1 MLVNLCDYKQSVTL
15 IANSGVQFL
24 DFGLT
29 RRTPPATGV
38 SCVKPRTARF
48 CALISTVN
56 GRYTLPGTDGG
67 QPEVVKPETTI
78 ALHQSPAV
86 LDGVW
91 LPVPFLRFNPPRTF
105 VDGPD
110 NWARV
115 RSANWRRRTPQATP
129 IASPS
134 PSTARLRSMPP
145 PRCRRWKTIFLTG
158 PASRWRRDAE
168 VENFLDQTWIDGWLR
183 EAQYA
188 SDVEHRSERDLQQA
202 MRSFEYQAHW
212 LNVLTMLGE
221 QLTVPEVKFVT
232 HTLSTPAIPVDL
244 ILDVGNTHTCG
255 VIIEDHGDANDGL
268 RQTAELQVRSLS
280 EPQFL
285 NEPLFTS
292 RRVLGSTLWQTAL
305 LG

>member
-78 ALHQSPAV
+78 ALHQSWPCWMAS
-86 LDGVW
+86 GS
-91 LPVPFLRFNPPRTF
+91 PFRSCASTRREPLLTARTTGRAF
-105 VDGPD
+105 
-110 NWARV
+110 

-134 PSTARLRSMPP
+134 PTPDCGACHLRAVAGGKRYS
-145 PRCRRWKTIFLTG
+145 
-158 PASRWRRDAE
+158 
-168 VENFLDQTWIDGWLR
+168 
-183 EAQYA
+183 
-188 SDVEHRSERDLQQA
+188 
-202 MRSFEYQAHW
+202 
-212 LNVLTMLGE
+212 
-221 QLTVPEVKFVT
+221 
-232 HTLSTPAIPVDL
+232 
-244 ILDVGNTHTCG
+244 
-255 VIIEDHGDANDGL
+255 
-268 RQTAELQVRSLS
+268 
-280 EPQFL
+280 
-285 NEPLFTS
+285 
-292 RRVLGSTLWQTAL
+292 
-305 LG
+305 